1 MFNYI
6 TLFYYYSNK
15 SDINNTDYNK
25 NIYTDITIITL
36 III

>member
-6 TLFYYYSNK
+6 TFFYYYSNK

-25 NIYTDITIITL
+25 KKYTDITIITL